1 MLTTLLSGGF
11 TLKYLVRIIIGL
23 AAVFAAFCAFLA
35 VMEQVSS
42 RTNFSEAE
50 AQDSDKIQFDMDEIG
65 I

>member
-1 MLTTLLSGGF
+1 M
-11 TLKYLVRIIIGL
+11 KYLVRIIIGL

-42 RTNFSEAE
+42 RMNFSQAE